1 MVTRPEER
9 FAQGPISLE
18 RLSGV
23 YGSPRE
29 EGPMSART
37 GGIAVAI
44 AVLSCAAAAQA
55 RKHVV
60 RTGGSIREALAAA
73 RSGDTIEVGPGVYH
87 EGLPGDLNALTVTV
101 DGIELVG
108 KPRHGHPV
116 VLENAGNQSFGIW
129 VSPANSA
136 GPGPEADPE
145 KPPCG
150 FDGSTI
156 RGFALEGF
164 TIRGFAQHGLHL
176 ACVEHFRIEDNVSEG
191 NHVYGLFPVLSRD
204 GILSGN
210 LVRGSDKDA
219 GIYVGQSDRVLIAGN
234 RAEDNLLGL
243 EVENSRDCSVYGN
256 ELTGNTLG
264 IIVDI
269 LPDKIRLTQERTV
282 VAGNRVHDNN
292 RANSA
297 EPGDIIAVLP
307 PGIGILLSGA
317 DTTRVAL
324 NHVHGNQF
332 AGIAVVSLCLAFVL
346 QGQDGCPAGLEVNP
360 DPDGNRIV
368 GNRVTGNATVPTGT
382 PLDALLGDLVW
393 DGSGNGN
400 CWSRNR
406 FTTSVPPELPAC
418 PKDRDDPD

>member
-1 MVTRPEER
+1 MV
-9 FAQGPISLE
+9 
-18 RLSGV
+18 RLSRSIGSGGV
-23 YGSPRE
+23 RSAAAREGS
-29 EGPMSART
+29 MTARV
-37 GGIAVAI
+37 GGIAAAI
-44 AVLSCAAAAQA
+44 AVLCTAAAAEA

-60 RTGGSIREALAAA
+60 RSGESIRDAIAQA
-73 RSGDTIEVGPGVYH
+73 RAGDRIEVEPGVYH
-87 EGLPGDLNALTVTV
+87 EGRPGDLNALTITV
-101 DGIELVG
+101 DGVELIG
-108 KPRHGHPV
+108 KTRAGRPV
-116 VLENAGNQSFGIW
+116 VLENAGGQSFGIW

-150 FDGSTI
+150 LDGSTI

-164 TIRGFAQHGLHL
+164 TVRGFEQHGLHL
-176 ACVEHFRIEDNVSEG
+176 ACVERFRIEDNVSEG

-210 LVRGSDKDA
+210 VVRGSDKDA
-219 GIYVGQSDRVLIAGN
+219 GIYVGQSDRVVIAGN

-243 EVENSRDCSVYGN
+243 EVENSRDCSVFGN

-292 RANSA
+292 R
-297 EPGDIIAVLP
+297 EK
-307 PGIGILLSGA
+307 
-317 DTTRVAL
+317 TL
-324 NHVHGNQF
+324 NDVHGNQF

-346 QGQDGCPAGLEVNP
+346 QGEPGCPADLPVNP

-393 DGSGNGN
+393 DGSGTGN

-406 FTTSVPPELPAC
+406 FASSVPPQLPAC
-418 PKDRDDPD
+418 PKDRDDRD